1 MSWQHEVDG
10 ITQRKTLAQGQG
22 GAEAVARQH
31 GQGRLTIRER
41 IAGLV
46 DPDSFREQG
55 PIVGHPETDE
65 HGELRTF
72 TPANYLL
79 GFGKIDGRPCVVG
92 GEDFT
97 LRGGSPSPAGLRK
110 SVFAE
115 EFALRYR
122 VPLIRFLEGGGGSVP
137 RGEGKQAGG
146 GGEVVNAPPRFMS
159 IMQVMSAV

>member
-1 MSWQHEVDG
+1 MTWQREIDG
-10 ITQRKTLAQGQG
+10 LTQRKTLAQEQG

-31 GQGRLTIRER
+31 AQGRLTIRER

-46 DPDSFREQG
+46 DPNSFREQG
-55 PIVGHPETDE
+55 SVAGYSEADE
-65 HGELRTF
+65 HGELRAF

-97 LRGGSPSPAGLRK
+97 LKGGSPSPAGLRK

-115 EFALRYR
+115 E
-122 VPLIRFLEGGGGSVP
+122 
-137 RGEGKQAGG
+137 
-146 GGEVVNAPPRFMS
+146 
-159 IMQVMSAV
+159 